1 MPMQTLSSHSSWAYY
16 LRYASSTSLMHP
28 ALSLPSGP
36 TKKLRRPWSAKFV
49 TTCVLVF
56 KQLPCPHRYCTDCI
70 GQLEQSPGASG
81 SICCPE
87 CRVPCDVDLITY
99 DVKSLQKLLERNARC
114 AHFMRGCDWKGPLC
128 HRSFH
133 PCPFEDWAEEMQQ
146 QQQQQQLSGG
156 SSGSKAVLTSS
167 IDHTL
172 RPRER
177 PPRPVVVAPK
187 VAPFTCSSGAN
198 IVATPSLATAKAAR
212 GRPTKGLVPPMRP
225 KTGPR
230 SKASHSS
237 SKAAAPAILNMPQT
251 WQQLTKK
258 QRAQFNAANKAPHPK
273 AAAPKAVTAKAA
285 ITTAK
290 AVTAKAATTSTTAK
304 AVTAKAATTTAK
316 AVTAEAATTT
326 TTAKAVTAKAAT
338 TTTTAKAV
346 TAEAATSTAKAV
358 TAEAPKAAIGT
369 TALAKAFSAHSA
381 AIQGNASRAAP
392 PNFAATEVRT
402 TEVVPTKLG
411 SIATSAGSVTPQSPR
426 RPLETVQS
434 TASALPAEAARRVQ
448 FDTATYDDAFIHPTR
463 APAESSVQRATLNPN
478 DRLASS
484 SSCPRAGLDGLL
496 PLPSPLHFPVTRT
509 PAESS
514 VRRVKTDFNERLG
527 NCSVC
532 PGAGLDGLLPLP
544 SPPHSSRRVGLQQ
557 QPLPAVAGPQSRVLE
572 LAGRISANVDPRQE
586 SERVALEAVR
596 QRVEEKPCLADCSA
610 AKSAPPKPSRPPRPT
625 ALPAQSHR
633 GPDDRLKDVALGS
646 QQGIDG
652 KDGKPASQPSKPTE
666 PPVLLA
672 SRSMSSE
679 VDDHEVLA
687 RADGSPLGSAQAS
700 SPSRLRHSEAEAKAG
715 GGRDSERPSAEL
727 ESLLEEASKFKKWM
741 DDEGSSLQRGAQQP
755 GLVVAPIRAA
765 MRRWYAF
772 FCVEG
777 KLPLGLHL
785 LPLIDLDDLE
795 RMGDLPSL
803 PESFEMAQASVAAPA
818 PAAPSSFLDSGRG
831 GKGNF
836 WETVNLPQ
844 DLVAEVMKRMNK
856 HHRQQYWGALGGGS
870 RSSWGLA
877 RPFVPFAKAVLVG
890 DLGIDECWRRC
901 TQQYFFCTQT
911 HYAAASQT
919 CYFGHGLS
927 MLLQDDGPPSS
938 GGSDRTRSIGG
949 SLDTCR
955 SLTELGFREL
965 RTSRLHSGFSEAL
978 EDDVPNLSPFTV
990 VPGSERY
997 LLVQPSIGI
1006 VDREEVDDSAG
1017 GRVRMERAETFLQ
1030 CQSNCLVFD
1039 WCAAAVWIDR
1049 GPQGSICTKGSML
1062 LPLHE
1067 DSPSK
1072 RCPVDSRCMEVC
1084 GGQDCV
1090 PSTRNPA
1097 GVSTL
1102 SWSYPGEPFNFV
1114 VSIDTKSPREM
1125 SFGCADSDCV
1135 DGIRR
1140 CHATCQQAACH
1151 SGWAEIVA
1159 DKAEVRCFLSSSF
1172 PIVAGSAEAGSENR
1186 GAASPPTMCPKTAR
1200 ACLMFSSDHMMLPR
1214 PMQAAQVWL
1223 EQSTGDGLEGRS
1235 VPQHP
1240 VAMGSDIEVLS
1251 GWGRCSPFHGG
1262 LSASPDSSFVAR
1274 DRVHAPWCIGM
1285 ILESQVE
1292 YHNSTGVCVLGNGV
1306 ASRVQRSRNGLRSKA
1321 PVFCH
1326 SIRNGPSATHGLPGM
1341 MIVDRVT
1348 GAESAQHWFLGY
1360 QSTTLVG
1367 TLEECQTLC
1376 EKATEEAT
1384 NAECRY
1390 GGFESCRAV
1399 RAACRGDAGDAAAG
1413 GELEECKMCKND
1425 KGGICRIGSESKPGG
1440 SGTSSRC
1447 LSGACKWFEMG
1458 AVGFRVKAASVTSKY
1473 VDHLP
1478 INSGGLIC
1486 PQGGVIDRDVLG
1498 RCYHNVESMWHCHAL
1513 CEAQTGE
1520 CMGGLYV
1527 DGGGGDVGKM
1537 CYLAAYLRY
1546 HASDYEDVRAQ
1557 QLCGSSNC
1565 AAFMRDGIGKLPT
1578 LRATGSLAADQAVEA
1593 YPQGAVNMTGICN
1606 EFNELDNT
1614 MMEGSPADFAYNPEY
1629 ACSMRCLTM
1638 LQCMSFKVEGYP
1650 EDVCD
1655 LHSHR
1660 PNVSAGCETITC
1672 RFSSTIPSK
1681 ATKVEIRPGEYAK
1694 NAICVSKGVAAATA
1708 LSTDSGVHDGLPG
1721 FYSVNAMA
1729 RKFRWADVMNKKR
1742 LILTPHLEG
1751 CQSVCRGKKQCKTG
1765 TWQSCGSLKDVCV
1778 GQEVSSLEMNRTCEA
1793 CTGIVVS
1800 EDRAPEDYPTNMGV
1814 CKLSSA
1820 VSHAMFNCGATAKG
1834 GALAGCYSFE
1844 KGRNNF
1850 VVMSSYA
1857 SPFIEEDASS
1867 RVNTSLIVF
1876 EGEKG
1881 AYGKVLD
1888 LDTCQYFCE
1897 KDPLCT
1903 YGHFGPRGIGFGDCY
1918 LTHSTAVDRIDAS
1931 TIESR
1936 PILQPKGWD
1945 VKRCDGV
1952 CVVFKKAIPQDEG
1965 RAVTDMID
1973 EMIDSEEQEVQP
1985 DIGRLR
1991 EEDKDQEEEEE
2002 E

>member
-1 MPMQTLSSHSSWAYY
+1 MIITCLV
-16 LRYASSTSLMHP
+16 
-28 ALSLPSGP
+28 
-36 TKKLRRPWSAKFV
+36 FV
-49 TTCVLVF
+49 T
-56 KQLPCPHRYCTDCI
+56 Y
-70 GQLEQSPGASG
+70 
-81 SICCPE
+81 
-87 CRVPCDVDLITY
+87 
-99 DVKSLQKLLERNARC
+99 
-114 AHFMRGCDWKGPLC
+114 
-128 HRSFH
+128 
-133 PCPFEDWAEEMQQ
+133 
-146 QQQQQQLSGG
+146 
-156 SSGSKAVLTSS
+156 LTSS
-167 IDHTL
+167 
-172 RPRER
+172 
-177 PPRPVVVAPK
+177 
-187 VAPFTCSSGAN
+187 
-198 IVATPSLATAKAAR
+198 
-212 GRPTKGLVPPMRP
+212 
-225 KTGPR
+225 
-230 SKASHSS
+230 
-237 SKAAAPAILNMPQT
+237 
-251 WQQLTKK
+251 
-258 QRAQFNAANKAPHPK
+258 
-273 AAAPKAVTAKAA
+273 
-285 ITTAK
+285 
-290 AVTAKAATTSTTAK
+290 
-304 AVTAKAATTTAK
+304 
-316 AVTAEAATTT
+316 
-326 TTAKAVTAKAAT
+326 
-338 TTTTAKAV
+338 
-346 TAEAATSTAKAV
+346 
-358 TAEAPKAAIGT
+358 
-369 TALAKAFSAHSA
+369 
-381 AIQGNASRAAP
+381 
-392 PNFAATEVRT
+392 
-402 TEVVPTKLG
+402 TEVVRG
-411 SIATSAGSVTPQSPR
+411 S
-426 RPLETVQS
+426 
-434 TASALPAEAARRVQ
+434 
-448 FDTATYDDAFIHPTR
+448 
-463 APAESSVQRATLNPN
+463 
-478 DRLASS
+478 
-484 SSCPRAGLDGLL
+484 DGL
-496 PLPSPLHFPVTRT
+496 
-509 PAESS
+509 
-514 VRRVKTDFNERLG
+514 
-527 NCSVC
+527 
-532 PGAGLDGLLPLP
+532 
-544 SPPHSSRRVGLQQ
+544 
-557 QPLPAVAGPQSRVLE
+557 
-572 LAGRISANVDPRQE
+572 
-586 SERVALEAVR
+586 
-596 QRVEEKPCLADCSA
+596 
-610 AKSAPPKPSRPPRPT
+610 PSR
-625 ALPAQSHR
+625 
-633 GPDDRLKDVALGS
+633 
-646 QQGIDG
+646 
-652 KDGKPASQPSKPTE
+652 
-666 PPVLLA
+666 
-672 SRSMSSE
+672 
-679 VDDHEVLA
+679 
-687 RADGSPLGSAQAS
+687 SAQGTS
-700 SPSRLRHSEAEAKAG
+700 SSRLRHSETAKVPPSCYWGPDTASIQASN
-715 GGRDSERPSAEL
+715 GGRDSDHPSPEL

-741 DDEGSSLQRGAQQP
+741 DDEGGSLQRGAQQP
-755 GLVVAPIRAA
+755 GHAVAPLRTA

-777 KLPLGLHL
+777 KLPLGIHL

-803 PESFEMAQASVAAPA
+803 PESFEMAQARAVPEAAS

-831 GKGNF
+831 GNGNF

-856 HHRQQYWGALGGGS
+856 HRRHRSVPRPEHGRTWLLNRLATLAAALDAEKAYHRGVQSVGDSARRGASGPPPDAFHDTLVITRQEAVWRDFMGPCS
-870 RSSWGLA
+870 A
-877 RPFVPFAKAVLVG
+877 FVPFAKALLVG

-927 MLLQDDGPPSS
+927 MLLQDDSSSSS
-938 GGSDRTRSIGG
+938 GGSDRTRLIEG

-965 RTSRLHSGFSEAL
+965 KTSRLHSGFSGAL

-997 LLVQPSIGI
+997 LLVQPSIEI
-1006 VDREEVDDSAG
+1006 VDREEADDSAG

-1030 CQSNCLVFD
+1030 CQSNCLIFD

-1049 GPQGSICTKGSML
+1049 GPQGSICAKGSML

-1067 DSPSK
+1067 GSPSK

-1102 SWSYPGEPFNFV
+1102 SWSYPGEPFDFV

-1125 SFGCADSDCV
+1125 GFGCADSDCV

-1140 CHATCQQAACH
+1140 CHAACHQAACH

-1172 PIVAGSAEAGSENR
+1172 PIVAGSPEAGSENR

-1223 EQSTGDGLEGRS
+1223 EQSTGDGPRGRR
-1235 VPQHP
+1235 VPLRP
-1240 VAMGSDIEVLS
+1240 SAMGSDIEVLS
-1251 GWGRCSPFHGG
+1251 GWGRCSPFHVG

-1274 DRVHAPWCIGM
+1274 DRWECWRLCRQMNG
-1285 ILESQVE
+1285 ECTQVE
-1292 YHNSTGVCVLGNGV
+1292 YQNSTGVCVLGNGV

-1341 MIVDRVT
+1341 MIVDRIT

-1360 QSTTLVG
+1360 QSTTLVE

-1399 RAACRGDAGDAAAG
+1399 RAACRGDAAADG
-1413 GELEECKMCKND
+1413 KLEECKMCKND

-1527 DGGGGDVGKM
+1527 DDGVGDVGKM

-1578 LRATGSLAADQAVEA
+1578 LRATGSLAAAQAVEA

-1778 GQEVSSLEMNRTCEA
+1778 GQEVKNLEMNRTCEA

-1820 VSHAMFNCGATAKG
+1820 VSHAMFNCGATSKG
-1834 GALAGCYSFE
+1834 GALAGCFSFE

-1867 RVNTSLIVF
+1867 RVNTSLVVF

-1936 PILQPKGWD
+1936 PILQPRGWD

-1973 EMIDSEEQEVQP
+1973 EIIDSEEQEVQP